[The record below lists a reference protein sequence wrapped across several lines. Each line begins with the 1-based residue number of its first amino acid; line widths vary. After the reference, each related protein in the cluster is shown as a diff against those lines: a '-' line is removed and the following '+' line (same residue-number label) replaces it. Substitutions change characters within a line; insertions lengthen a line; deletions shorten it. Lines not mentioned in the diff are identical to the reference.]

1 MVMPNP
7 ANNMLNISSPMV
19 DAQVD
24 LISISGE
31 RIMSSLIK
39 DGECEINIS
48 NMANGFYLIRV
59 SSLGNVSV
67 KKVLI
72 RH

>member
-1 MVMPNP
+1 M
-7 ANNMLNISSPMV
+7 
-19 DAQVD
+19 DAEID
-24 LISISGE
+24 LTSISGE
-31 RIMSSLIK
+31 GIMSSLIK
-39 DGECEINIS
+39 DGECEINTS
-48 NMANGFYLIRV
+48 NIANGLYLIRV

>member
-39 DGECEINIS
+39 DGECEINTS